1 MNRRRQARLLIAI
14 AGAGWLTA
22 AAGSGQSP
30 LTPSAMR
37 NHQAIR
43 YQQTPPED
51 AVAILDD
58 RLRRGEAR
66 LEFDST
72 TGYLRSVLK
81 ALNVSEDSQI
91 LVFSKTSFQARRIG
105 PDNPRALFFND
116 TAAVGWVRG
125 GEVLEFV
132 AQDPRQGAIFYTLE
146 QTPAAKP
153 QFHRDLSCVQCH
165 TWEATGNVPGMFLGS
180 NFVDTDGAVL
190 YSQVYSV
197 DHRTPFE
204 ARWGG
209 WYVTGRHEMPA
220 HIGNGLVR
228 PGEPLEGM
236 MRPETV
242 HVTSLRGRFDPTG
255 YPHPDSSDIVALMVL
270 EHQAR
275 LLNLITRAG
284 WEARLGPEAGRPL
297 GEAIAELADYMLF
310 ADEQPLAAPVAGTS
324 SFADTFQRGGP
335 RDSKGRSLRDLDL
348 QTRLMRY
355 PCSFLIYSAPFD
367 ALPDSVKG
375 GVYARLWDVLSGKAT
390 GPRYAHLTA
399 HNRAAIVEI
408 LRDTKSGLPDYFR
421 TGSLTGS

>member
-1 MNRRRQARLLIAI
+1 MNRRQQARLLIAI

-30 LTPSAMR
+30 LTPSAIR

-51 AVAILDD
+51 AVAMLDD

-165 TWEATGNVPGMFLGS
+165 TWEATGNVPGHVPGEQLRRHRWSGVVLAGLQCRPPDPVRSPLGRVVRHWPARDAGAHRQRPGAAGRAS
-180 NFVDTDGAVL
+180 GGHDDGPRRCT
-190 YSQVYSV
+190 S
-197 DHRTPFE
+197 RRFE
-204 ARWGG
+204 AAS
-209 WYVTGRHEMPA
+209 TPPA
-220 HIGNGLVR
+220 I
-228 PGEPLEGM
+228 PIP
-236 MRPETV
+236 
-242 HVTSLRGRFDPTG
+242 
-255 YPHPDSSDIVALMVL
+255 I
-270 EHQAR
+270 
-275 LLNLITRAG
+275 RA
-284 WEARLGPEAGRPL
+284 
-297 GEAIAELADYMLF
+297 
-310 ADEQPLAAPVAGTS
+310 TS
-324 SFADTFQRGGP
+324 S
-335 RDSKGRSLRDLDL
+335 
-348 QTRLMRY
+348 
-355 PCSFLIYSAPFD
+355 
-367 ALPDSVKG
+367 
-375 GVYARLWDVLSGKAT
+375 RLWCWSTRHGC
-390 GPRYAHLTA
+390 
-399 HNRAAIVEI
+399 
-408 LRDTKSGLPDYFR
+408 
-421 TGSLTGS
+421 